1 MRRNT
6 EHPTKQPALRR
17 LVCGT
22 YLAAALAGGL
32 GTAPPAGASEPHT
45 VHQAPEPHM
54 VHQGES
60 IQAAVDAARPG
71 DTVLIGPGIYRESVV
86 IKESGVTLRGA
97 GPRTVIGPPVARAE
111 NACGQDGDGICVLGD
126 PGRRLRNVGIRSLT
140 VAGFKKNG
148 IWATGTIGL
157 QVRDV
162 VARNNGQWGIAL
174 ERSVRSSLLDNAAR
188 ENGDAG
194 IFLANVVQEE
204 GGALDTQDTAIDGN
218 LLADNRIGLTVRRV
232 RNLRVDGNRMSGN
245 CGGVFIV
252 GDEGRPRAGDLTL
265 RGNDVWR
272 NNKRCPATKR
282 LPFLQGIGIVL
293 TGAEDTRVRDNRVV
307 DNIGGSPLS
316 GGIVLFPSFAK
327 APNARH
333 EIRDNLVLRN
343 RPADLADRDQDGSGH
358 RFVGNVCRVSE
369 PAGLC

>member
-1 MRRNT
+1 MRRRT
-6 EHPTKQPALRR
+6 EHPATRPGLRR
-17 LVCGT
+17 LVCGA
-22 YLAAALAGGL
+22 YLAAAVAGGL
-32 GTAPPAGASEPHT
+32 ATAPPAGASDLHL
-45 VHQAPEPHM
+45 

-71 DTVLIGPGIYRESVV
+71 DTVLIGPGVYRESVV
-86 IKESGVTLRGA
+86 IKESGVTLRGS

-126 PGRRLRNVGIRSLT
+126 PGRRLRDVGIRSLT

-157 QVRDV
+157 RVSDV

-174 ERSVRSSLLDNAAR
+174 ERSVRSLLRDNAAR

-194 IFLANVVQEE
+194 IFLANVVEE
-204 GGALDTQDTAIDGN
+204 EDGALDTQGTAIVGN
-218 LLADNRIGLTVRRV
+218 LMAGNRIGLTVRRV
-232 RNLRVDGNRMSGN
+232 RNLHVDGNRMTGN
-245 CGGVFIV
+245 CGGVFVV
-252 GDEGRPRAGDLTL
+252 GDETRPRAGDLSL
-265 RGNDVWR
+265 RGNDVTW
-272 NNKRCPATKR
+272 NNKHCPATKR

-293 TGAEDTRVRDNRVV
+293 TGAEETSVRDNRVV
-307 DNIGGSPLS
+307 DNVGTSPLS

-327 APNARH
+327 APNVRH
-333 EIRDNLVLRN
+333 EIRDNVMLRN
-343 RPADLADRDQDGSGH
+343 RPADLADRDRDGFGH